1 MNLNFKTEE
10 QKLIRVDTK
19 TVAENSANYLFA
31 VFELDVSWEGF
42 AKKAVFEHR
51 GKAYSKVLEAGRCA
65 VPCEVISADG
75 FYISLIGLDGAENVR
90 ITSTQVKVKVE
101 KGPKLEA
108 ENACEPTL
116 TELEQLT
123 AAVGELKSENED
135 IRNRLEE
142 YVPSEPSVTEETD
155 PTVPDWAKQPDKPTY
170 TAEEVGADK
179 KGIAVNVV
187 AMHNADTDAHSNVI
201 SVHDKEKNS
210 HSDIREKMK
219 YVLIRSITVSAEDL
233 ANSCSGIDVE
243 ADGGGLPLSL
253 KAVTC
258 FCSFPAA
265 EAKSALDVLIKT
277 ESSDGY
283 RSVHR
288 RTEILNTAAR
298 YYRVSAE
305 NEGYWTARSVLAT
318 DAGASND
325 QYGSFARNAV
335 SGNAIGIRVATGG
348 AVFPVGTAIEIWG
361 VKA

>member
-19 TVAENSANYLFA
+19 TVAENSVNYLFA

-42 AKKAVFEHR
+42 TPKAVFEYR

-65 VPCEVISADG
+65 VPCEVISSDG
-75 FYISLIGLDGAENVR
+75 FYISLIGLDGTENVR
-90 ITSTQVKVKVE
+90 LTSTQVKVKVE

-155 PTVPDWAKQPDKPTY
+155 PTVPDWAKQPDKPAY
-170 TAEEVGADK
+170 TAAEVGADPA
-179 KGIAVNVV
+179 GTAASSVE
-187 AMHNADTDAHSNVI
+187 AHNGSNYA
-201 SVHDKEKNS
+201 
-210 HSDIREKMK
+210 HSDIRRQLK
-219 YVLIRSITVSAEDL
+219 YTLIKSVVISQTDEDNGCN
-233 ANSCSGIDVE
+233 AVDVE
-243 ADGGGLPLSL
+243 ADDDGKSFRL
-253 KAVTC
+253 KSVTC

-265 EAKSALDVLIKT
+265 ASKSALDLLLKT
-277 ESSDGY
+277 DASDGY

-298 YYRVSAE
+298 YYRVSSQ
-305 NEGYWTARSVLAT
+305 NEGYWTAGSVLAT
-318 DAGASND
+318 DSGASND
-325 QYGSFARNAV
+325 LYGSFARNSV
-335 SGNAIGIRVATGG
+335 GGNAVGVRIATGG
-348 AVFPVGTAIEIWG
+348 AVFPVGTSIEIWG